1 MNIYYSD
8 LFAKKIKQ
16 LPREIRTKVRKK
28 LDLLLDNPHHPSLRT
43 KKIQSQNNL
52 FETSITMNIRLTWQ
66 YSTDGIILRN
76 IGAHDKTLKNP

>member
-16 LPREIRTKVRKK
+16 LPREIKTKVRKK